1 MSNYTKATNFATKD
15 SLTTGNPLKTLSGTE
30 LDDEFN
36 AISVANATKAN
47 ANNAALTGVPVA
59 PTAAAD
65 TSTTQ
70 LATTAFVT
78 TEANLKADLAS
89 PTFTGVPAAP
99 TAAADTSTTQLATT
113 AFVTTEANLKADLA
127 GAAFTGAI
135 TTTSTIDGV
144 DIATRDGVLSATTVT
159 ADAALPKAG
168 GAMTGAITTNSTFDG
183 RDVAADGVTADAA
196 MPKAGGAFTG
206 AVTTNS
212 TIDGRDVAAD
222 GVLATN
228 AMPKAGGTMTG
239 DTLHGDN
246 VKAKFG
252 TSPDLEIYHDG
263 SHSIISDIGAGGLK
277 VKASDVYIRSTSDAD
292 MIHGTSG
299 GHVKLYNNGSEK
311 LATTSTG
318 VDISGTVTAD
328 GLGVSGNSSPNVS
341 VTSTGGSV
349 TLWSG
354 ADDAAGYVGTQSNH
368 PLVLRTNQTERVRID
383 TSGNVGIGVVPAS
396 DWHTSYKALELASSV
411 SLFGND
417 GASPQTWLCNN
428 MKYDAS
434 TGTTYKQAGFASF
447 YAQLQDGSHQFKV
460 APSGAAD
467 AAGTFKNALN
477 LANNGDISFYDT
489 GNTPKFF
496 WDASAESLG
505 IGTSSPSTALEV
517 SGAVT
522 VTRSDVASDNST
534 ISNEGGL
541 FVISAASGGGGGSY
555 PMLFKTVNTE
565 AMRIDTSGNV
575 GIGVTPSTAWHS
587 NHVALQLGGGKDG
600 FISAPKGQNIGRM
613 FMGVNAVSTDATGNN
628 WSRGGDT
635 YRPSLYSQINGVHAF
650 KTAAAGSG
658 AISWDT
664 AMTIDNSGNLL
675 VGTTTKETQG
685 VTLYGSGANGMYL
698 KSTGTCAYMITQSGT
713 GGAGTLQTF
722 YSNTTSVGSITTSG
736 TSTSYNTASDHR
748 LKADVQP
755 MTGATATFMQ
765 LNPVNFEWI
774 ADGTR
779 VDGFLA
785 HELGEVIPAAAT
797 GSKDAMMD
805 EEYEVS
811 PATGDV
817 YTAASAEV
825 ATESQVMETVEA
837 GSYVNLAGETIVETE
852 ERGVTTDLVETIV
865 QRQDVNGVSTE
876 VEVEV
881 TTKVPTME
889 TVITTPAVAEVIH
902 ISDVELPENLEEGQQ
917 WRETTAQVMATRSVP
932 DMQGIDQAK
941 VVPLLVA
948 TIQELI
954 ARIEALEA

>member
-1 MSNYTKATNFATKD
+1 MSNYTKAINFATKD

-59 PTAAAD
+59 PTAASGTSTTQLATTAFVTEVDVLKAPLASPALTGTPTAPTAAAD

-99 TAAADTSTTQLATT
+99 TAAADTSTTQVATT

-168 GAMTGAITTNSTFDG
+168 GT
-183 RDVAADGVTADAA
+183 V
-196 MPKAGGAFTG
+196 
-206 AVTTNS
+206 
-212 TIDGRDVAAD
+212 
-222 GVLATN
+222 
-228 AMPKAGGTMTG
+228 TG

-252 TSPDLEIYHDG
+252 TAPDLEIYHDG

-277 VKASDVYIRSTSDAD
+277 VKASDVYIRNTADVD
-292 MIHGTSG
+292 MIHATSG

-318 VDISGTVTAD
+318 VDVTGTVTAD
-328 GLGVSGNSSPNVS
+328 GLVVDRSSTN
-341 VTSTGGSV
+341 GDIV
-349 TLWSG
+349 TLKKDG
-354 ADDAAGYVGTQSNH
+354 TTVGTIGTGASEIFIGSNDAY
-368 PLVLRTNQTERVRID
+368 LW
-383 TSGNVGIGVVPAS
+383 TSGNNNSFLPAS
-396 DWHTSYKALELASSV
+396 TSV
-411 SLFGND
+411 G
-417 GASPQTWLCNN
+417 GASDGLL
-428 MKYDAS
+428 DLGS
-434 TGTTYKQAGFASF
+434 TGR
-447 YAQLQDGSHQFKV
+447 QFKDV
-460 APSGAAD
+460 YAYGTVN
-467 AAGTFKNALN
+467 AGTLVT
-477 LANNGDISFYDT
+477 T
-489 GNTPKFF
+489 GNV
-496 WDASAESLG
+496 G